1 MSYKI
6 HMLHEHVN
14 CYSHVVATVI
24 QLRYNRLRASA
35 FTCVA
40 PESHDGYR
48 CAGVVRFLRCTNPI
62 LASDF
67 ANWYETSHLSKEIP
81 LFSDFSVV

>member
-6 HMLHEHVN
+6 HMLHKHVN
-14 CYSHVVATVI
+14 CHLHVVATVI
-24 QLRYNRLRASA
+24 QLRYNRVSASA

-40 PESHDGYR
+40 TESHDGYQ
-48 CAGVVRFLRCTNPI
+48 CAGVVRFLICANVI

-67 ANWYETSHLSKEIP
+67 EN
-81 LFSDFSVV
+81 

>member
-1 MSYKI
+1 
-6 HMLHEHVN
+6 MLHKHVN
-14 CYSHVVATVI
+14 CHSHVVATVI
-24 QLRYNRLRASA
+24 QSRYKRLCASA

-62 LASDF
+62 LTSDF
-67 ANWYETSHLSKEIP
+67 ANWYETLHLSKEIP